1 MNKMSKKIKLT
12 ILGEEYQLPIS
23 ALVVKGSQKYN
34 VNEETYI
41 HMNAKH
47 TASLIKQYVK
57 KFFPLVKVWS
67 KSNVYSGGS
76 SVDVNVSYSGGESI
90 CDDVFQK
97 IESFSNQF
105 KAGSFNG
112 MIDMY
117 EYNEGTKT
125 TDNNTPLK
133 YFPSYVFCNN
143 KPKWGSVEYWLSEYN
158 NWLENTGT
166 DNWLQYDSMVLKAGG
181 GKSGWLNM
189 NKTYMTDK
197 EFQKVESAFKTV
209 I

>member
-23 ALVVKGSQKYN
+23 ALKLKKDSQC
-34 VNEETYI
+34 NEETYI
-41 HMNAKH
+41 HMSAKH
-47 TASLIKQYVK
+47 TASIIKQYVK

-67 KSNVYSGGS
+67 TSKVYSGGS
-76 SVDVNVSYSGGESI
+76 SVNVNLSNSNGEPI
-90 CDDVFQK
+90 DQNVFEM
-97 IESFSNQF
+97 ISEFSNQF

-112 MIDMY
+112 MEDIY

-143 KPKWGSVEYWLSEYN
+143 KPKWGSVEYWLSEYHK
-158 NWLENTGT
+158 WIENTGS
-166 DNWLQYDSMVLKAGG
+166 DNWWEYDSMIQKYGG
-181 GKSGWLNM
+181 GKNGWLSY
-189 NKTYMTDK
+189 NKSYMTNK
-197 EFQKVESAFKTV
+197 EYQKVELVFKT
-209 I
+209 II

>member
-1 MNKMSKKIKLT
+1 MSKKIKLT

-117 EYNEGTKT
+117 EYNEDTKT

-197 EFQKVESAFKTV
+197 EYQKVESTFKT
-209 I
+209 II

>member
-1 MNKMSKKIKLT
+1 MSKKIKLT

-23 ALVVKGSQKYN
+23 ALVLKGSKGYYN
-34 VNEETYI
+34 DETYI

-47 TASLIKQYVK
+47 TASIIKQYVK

-67 KSNVYSGGS
+67 TSNVYSGGS
-76 SVDVNVSYSGGESI
+76 SVDVNVSYSNGEPI
-90 CDDVFQK
+90 DQNVFEQ
-97 IESFSNQF
+97 IDTFANQF

-143 KPKWGSVEYWLSEYN
+143 KPKWGSVEYWMYEYN

-166 DNWLQYDSMVLKAGG
+166 EDWESYDSMVQKAGG
-181 GKSGWLNM
+181 WLNY

-197 EFQKVESAFKTV
+197 EFQKVESAIKV
-209 I
+209 M

>member
-1 MNKMSKKIKLT
+1 MSKKIKLV
-12 ILGEEYQLPIS
+12 IDKVEYQLP
-23 ALVVKGSQKYN
+23 
-34 VNEETYI
+34 VNSYIANPTFGGKPYI
-41 HMNAKH
+41 HMSAKH
-47 TASLIKQYVK
+47 TASIIKQFVK

-67 KSNVYSGGS
+67 TSSVYSGGS
-76 SVDVNVSYSGGESI
+76 SVDVNVSYSNGESI

-97 IESFSNQF
+97 IESFSKQF
-105 KAGSFNG
+105 KAGSYNG
-112 MIDMY
+112 MEDIY
-117 EYNEGTKT
+117 EYNGHDVKTDNGTKL
-125 TDNNTPLK
+125 D
-133 YFPSYVFCNN
+133 YFPSYVFCSN

-166 DNWLQYDSMVLKAGG
+166 EDWVNYDSMVQSAG
-181 GKSGWLNM
+181 GWLNM

>member
-1 MNKMSKKIKLT
+1 MSKKIKLT
-12 ILGEEYQLPIS
+12 ISGEEYQLPLS
-23 ALVVKGSQKYN
+23 ALVVKGSKHSWG
-34 VNEETYI
+34 EETFI
-41 HMNAKH
+41 HMNAKN
-47 TASLIKQYVK
+47 TASIIKQYVK

-67 KSNVYSGGS
+67 TSKTYSGGS
-76 SVDVNVSYSGGESI
+76 SVDVNVSYSNGEPI
-90 CDDVFQK
+90 DQNVFEMISEFGNK
-97 IESFSNQF
+97 F

-117 EYNEGTKT
+117 EYDEDTKT

-143 KPKWGSVEYWLSEYN
+143 KPKWGSVEYWLSEYH
-158 NWLENTGT
+158 NWIENTGT

-181 GKSGWLNM
+181 GKSGWLNY

-197 EFQKVESAFKTV
+197 EFQKVELAFKT
-209 I
+209 II

>member
-1 MNKMSKKIKLT
+1 MSKKIKLT

-23 ALVVKGSQKYN
+23 ALVLKGSKGYYN
-34 VNEETYI
+34 DETYI

-47 TASLIKQYVK
+47 TASIIKQYVK

-67 KSNVYSGGS
+67 TSSVYSGGS
-76 SVDVNVSYSGGESI
+76 SVDVNVSYSNGEPI
-90 CDDVFQK
+90 DQNVFEQ
-97 IESFSNQF
+97 IDTFANQF

-143 KPKWGSVEYWLSEYN
+143 KPKWGSVEYWMYEYN

-166 DNWLQYDSMVLKAGG
+166 EDWESYDSMVQKAGG
-181 GKSGWLNM
+181 WLNY

-197 EFQKVESAFKTV
+197 EFQKVESAIKV
-209 I
+209 M

>member
-1 MNKMSKKIKLT
+1 MSKKIKLT

-112 MIDMY
+112 MEDIY

-143 KPKWGSVEYWLSEYN
+143 SPKWGSVEYWMNEYN
-158 NWLENTGT
+158 NFKNMTPENPNYEHYMG
-166 DNWLQYDSMVLKAGG
+166 MVENSG
-181 GKSGWLNM
+181 GWLNM
-189 NKTYMTDK
+189 NKTYMNNK
-197 EFQKVESAFKTV
+197 EYTNVVKALNL
-209 I
+209 

>member
-1 MNKMSKKIKLT
+1 MSKKIKLT

-197 EFQKVESAFKTV
+197 EYQKVQSTFKT
-209 I
+209 II

>member
-1 MNKMSKKIKLT
+1 MSKKIKLT

-23 ALVVKGSQKYN
+23 ALVLKGSKGYYN
-34 VNEETYI
+34 DETYI
-41 HMNAKH
+41 HMNKH
-47 TASLIKQYVK
+47 TASIIKQYVK

-67 KSNVYSGGS
+67 TSSVYSGGS
-76 SVDVNVSYSGGESI
+76 SVDVNVSYSNGEPI
-90 CDDVFQK
+90 DQNVFEQ
-97 IESFSNQF
+97 IDTFANQF

-143 KPKWGSVEYWLSEYN
+143 KPKWGSVEYWMYEYN

-166 DNWLQYDSMVLKAGG
+166 EDWESYDSMVQKAGG
-181 GKSGWLNM
+181 WLNY

-197 EFQKVESAFKTV
+197 EFQKVESAIKV
-209 I
+209 M